1 MNVEEIKGLSN
12 KLKGVTRTLE
22 FMESYMS
29 LLNTLVTKDVNI
41 HDKAMTLYLTLENEG
56 MLSVRQDQLDEV
68 SNITSEADNFVFK
81 VAEDLENKN
90 MNPSPGVR
98 V

>member
-1 MNVEEIKGLSN
+1 MNVEEIKELSN

-56 MLSVRQDQLDEV
+56 MLSVMQDQLDEV
-68 SNITSEADNFVFK
+68 SNITSEADNFIFK
-81 VAEDLENKN
+81 VAEDLENEK
-90 MNPSPGVR
+90 MIPSPGGR
-98 V
+98 M